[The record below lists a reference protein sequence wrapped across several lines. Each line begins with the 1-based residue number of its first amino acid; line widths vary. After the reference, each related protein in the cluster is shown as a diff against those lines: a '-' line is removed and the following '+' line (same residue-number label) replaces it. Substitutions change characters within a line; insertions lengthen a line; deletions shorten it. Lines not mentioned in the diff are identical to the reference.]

1 MHSLNVLIIE
11 EQPAQVLQLHQALN
25 ACGVFN
31 VRVAER
37 ATAIAHVLA
46 GDWPVDIAL
55 LDSRGDGAQ
64 VSALVDHRPHAS
76 LILRG
81 EGKARALELQAR
93 QEGLRVLGHLPW
105 RPATHPLHAMLEHYR
120 QTRTAF

>member
-11 EQPAQVLQLHQALN
+11 EQPAQVLHLHQALN

-37 ATAIAHVLA
+37 TTAIAQVLS
-46 GDWPVDIAL
+46 GHWPLDIAL
-55 LDSRGDGAQ
+55 VDSRSDGALLD
-64 VSALVDHRPHAS
+64 ALLDRQPRAS

-81 EGKARALELQAR
+81 EGKARSLELQAR
-93 QEGLRVLGHLPW
+93 QEGLRILGHLPW
-105 RPATHPLHAMLEHYR
+105 KPATHPLHAMLEHYR
-120 QTRTAF
+120 QTRTAH